1 MFGYV
6 SANRQL
12 VRRRIEEWVMDLEF
26 QLKRV
31 TQAERDIKAA
41 NAQIAEVQAA
51 ALKLGLAGQDV
62 TAIAHNLRRCHAVV
76 QRWSHDK
83 DQLTLMISKALLRPR
98 R

>member
-1 MFGYV
+1 
-6 SANRQL
+6 
-12 VRRRIEEWVMDLEF
+12 MDLEF

-76 QRWSHDK
+76 RRWSHDM